1 LVGSKCVKHVF
12 LKIYKVIF
20 RPDENW
26 DDDPQIIDA
35 FPSTRL
41 NQLRGQESGSGG
53 KGKREAT
60 AEAAERAG
68 RGQKAEAKTRR
79 RGLGFSKWGF
89 NHKKRG
95 V

>member
-1 LVGSKCVKHVF
+1 MSNMF

-53 KGKREAT
+53 KGEAT

-68 RGQKAEAKTRR
+68 RGQKAAAKTRR
-79 RGLGFSKWGF
+79 RGLGFSKDSII
-89 NHKKRG
+89 KKG
-95 V
+95 G